1 MKKLLSLALA
11 LLLLLS
17 LLACTPS
24 PPEIS
29 DGRWSLA
36 SVSAST
42 TQGYDTLIYVSEEF
56 VELFGEGADLPRI
69 DCRLSAARGS
79 FTITDRDS
87 GESYEGVY
95 TGEDE
100 FSPDA
105 MAYDIV
111 MNKRKGT
118 ALTMRAAD
126 ADGDDFY
133 TMSLY
138 IGEYT
143 LFFIK

>member
-1 MKKLLSLALA
+1 MKKLLSLSLA

-17 LLACTPS
+17 LLGCTPS

-36 SVSAST
+36 SVSVTDDRGITVLS
-42 TQGYDTLIYVSEEF
+42 YVSEDY
-56 VELFGEGADLPRI
+56 VEIFKEGESLPRVN
-69 DCRLSAARGS
+69 CRLTASRGN
-79 FTITDRDS
+79 FTIKNLDTD
-87 GESYEGVY
+87 EVFEGIY
-95 TGEDE
+95 QNEDE

-111 MNKRKGT
+111 INKRKGT
-118 ALTMRAAD
+118 ALALRAAD
-126 ADGDDFY
+126 ADGDDFL
-133 TMSLY
+133 TLSLS
-138 IGEYT
+138 IGDYS

>member
-1 MKKLLSLALA
+1 MKKLLSFSLA

-36 SVSAST
+36 SVSTADERGIT
-42 TQGYDTLIYVSEEF
+42 VLAYVSEDY
-56 VELFGEGADLPRI
+56 VEIFKEGEDLPRV
-69 DCRLSAARGS
+69 DCRLTASRGS
-79 FTITDRDS
+79 FTIKNLETD
-87 GESYEGVY
+87 EVYEGIY
-95 TGEDE
+95 QNEDE

-111 MNKRKGT
+111 LNKRKGT

-126 ADGDDFY
+126 ADGDDFL
-133 TMSLY
+133 TLSLS
-138 IGEYT
+138 IGDYT